1 MGTAWVY
8 DVQGILGEGPSW
20 WRNPLSFV
28 TDMKS
33 AVKLA
38 EVFIASE
45 TSAGAKSDAYFE
57 SDGKRLLSHFLFA
70 AAIANRSIT
79 ELIAWAQCA

>member
-1 MGTAWVY
+1 MVEPAVLRNRYEIG
-8 DVQGILGEGPSW
+8 GE
-20 WRNPLSFV
+20 
-28 TDMKS
+28 
-33 AVKLA
+33 LA

-57 SDGKRLLSHFLFA
+57 SDGIRLLSHFLFA

-79 ELIAWAQCA
+79 ELNIWVQCA